1 MFTALHSS
9 RRVRLRSLTNTQG
22 LPVTAILGT
31 DDQIVPFS
39 GAALMQRDVA
49 QLKLVPIGGG
59 NHSITCTR
67 ANDVTALNET
77 K

>member
-1 MFTALHSS
+1 M
-9 RRVRLRSLTNTQG
+9 
-22 LPVTAILGT
+22 PVTAIWGT

-59 NHSITCTR
+59 NHNITYTR
-67 ANDVTALNET
+67 ANDVAAVLVTALNET

>member
-1 MFTALHSS
+1 M
-9 RRVRLRSLTNTQG
+9 
-22 LPVTAILGT
+22 PVTAIWGT